1 MNLEEMKS
9 NFRRSGLTWLVRAD
23 EDYIILELIVPPE
36 VHAVPTNFWKFILR
50 SAAIVFAFACA
61 SGIVIR
67 TMGLRSGL
75 VFVAGRRTDE
85 VCDSQKKAG
94 ATS

>member
-36 VHAVPTNFWKFILR
+36 VHAVPTNF
-50 SAAIVFAFACA
+50 
-61 SGIVIR
+61 
-67 TMGLRSGL
+67 
-75 VFVAGRRTDE
+75 
-85 VCDSQKKAG
+85 
-94 ATS
+94 